1 MVRVIRV
8 APIHA
13 EVAYCRINDSDLMP
27 AILTP
32 LEATM
37 VVATAATAELRLLVD
52 VVPVRLHVVIVVIAA
67 ALGSSREVARVIVV
81 ADRLLLL
88 LNWRGTRRIMLLLV
102 MVMTRSIC
110 AMVAMATTALIR
122 RGVLPVSSF

>member
-8 APIHA
+8 APIHT
-13 EVAYCRINDSDLMP
+13 EVAYCGINDSDLIP

-37 VVATAATAELRLLVD
+37 VVATAAAELRLLVD
-52 VVPVRLHVVIVVIAA
+52 VVPVRLHVMIVVIAA

-102 MVMTRSIC
+102 MILTWSTCI
-110 AMVAMATTALIR
+110 MVAVATTSLIR

>member
-1 MVRVIRV
+1 MDRTIRIV
-8 APIHA
+8 PIHA
-13 EVAYCRINDSDLMP
+13 EVAYCGINDSDLIP

-37 VVATAATAELRLLVD
+37 VVATATAELRLLVD
-52 VVPVRLHVVIVVIAA
+52 VVPVRLHVMIVVIAA

-102 MVMTRSIC
+102 MVLTWSTC
-110 AMVAMATTALIR
+110 TMVAVATTSLIR
-122 RGVLPVSSF
+122 CGVLPVSSF